1 MSEYKFE
8 YPGQFISLET
18 VDEGIKAHCDSSA
31 VECWHLI
38 KPSKYDE
45 FCAELGFPELSD
57 PIEAAK
63 FAVAQNRGVDVQAA
77 IHKVGKVLFAWF

>member
-1 MSEYKFE
+1 MTEYRIE

-18 VDEGIKAHCDSSA
+18 VDEGIKAYCDSNA

-38 KPSKYDE
+38 KPSKHNA

-63 FAVAQNRGVDVQAA
+63 SAVALNRAADVQAA
-77 IHKVGKVLFAWF
+77 IHKVGKALFAWY